1 MSKGVPT
8 RAWLAYHRDSL
19 VGFGILAAI
28 AVLGAVVVAIL
39 LIPNG
44 PSSRE
49 IGIVTGFGMREAEE
63 GSYRVMTV
71 RIGDTLD
78 TVRAPSHLD
87 CRVGDRVTLGRVPH
101 WWGSSRGI
109 ALTNTKAC
117 TRPTENDRP

>member
-1 MSKGVPT
+1 MSRGISI
-8 RAWLAYHRDSL
+8 RAWLEYHRESL
-19 VGFGILAAI
+19 VGFGIMGGIAI
-28 AVLGAVVVAIL
+28 LGALLVAIL

-49 IGIVTGFGMREAEE
+49 TGIVTGFGMREAEE

-71 RIGDTLD
+71 RIGATLD

-101 WWGSSRGI
+101 WWGSRRGI
-109 ALTNTKAC
+109 PLANSKAC
-117 TRPTENDRP
+117 TRPTESDQP